1 MGTGEAAGERG
12 ETSENV
18 EDENVTLNV
27 TKFGE

>member
-1 MGTGEAAGERG
+1 MGGERG